1 MSLFTTQLRQSIWIG
16 TRKGWHSFIWI
27 CKIIVPTSLLIAL
40 LQWSGLLH
48 RVDFLLNPLM
58 RLINLP
64 GEAVLPIIGGL
75 LINLYAAIAIM
86 IVLPFTIKQMT
97 LIAVFT
103 LIAHNLIV
111 EGIIQ
116 QKSGINIV
124 KILLVR
130 IIVAVLTV
138 LIVSQFLTDTTS
150 SIVVTSAPAV
160 TPPLVEVLKVWAIN
174 TIVLLIKILL
184 IVTAIMVALECLQ
197 SLGWTEYLLRFF
209 KPVTRVLG
217 LSDRTALLWVTAV
230 IFGLMY
236 GGAVIMEEARK
247 GTMTKEEL
255 ERLHISIG
263 INHSMVED
271 PALFLVLGLN
281 GFWLWVPKFIMAA
294 VVVQGYRA
302 FQYLRKESLQR
313 WLVARRLSRKL

>member
-1 MSLFTTQLRQSIWIG
+1 MSPFRNQLRQSLWTG
-16 TRKGWHSFIWI
+16 TRKGWSSFVWI
-27 CKIIVPTSLLIAL
+27 CKIIIPTSFLVAF

-48 RVDFLLNPLM
+48 RADFFLNPLM

-64 GEAVLPIIGGL
+64 GEAVLPIISGM

-86 IVLPFTIKQMT
+86 TVLPFTIKQMT

-103 LIAHNLIV
+103 LIAHNLIA

-116 QKSGINIV
+116 LKSGIGIV

-130 IIVAVLTV
+130 IIVAILTV
-138 LIVSQFLTDTTS
+138 LIVSQFLADTTS
-150 SIVVTSAPAV
+150 SIIVPSALPV
-160 TPPLVEVLKVWAIN
+160 TPPLVEVLKGWAIN
-174 TIVLLIKILL
+174 TIGLLIKILL
-184 IVTAIMVALECLQ
+184 IIMAIMVTLECLQ
-197 SLGWTEYLLRFF
+197 SLGWIEYLLKFF
-209 KPVTRVLG
+209 KPVMRVLG

-247 GTMTKEEL
+247 GGLTKEEL

-271 PALFLVLGLN
+271 PTLFLILGLN
-281 GFWLWVPKFIMAA
+281 GFWLWVPKFIMAVIA
-294 VVVQGYRA
+294 VQTYRA
-302 FQYLRKESLQR
+302 VNILRRSRLQR
-313 WLVARRLSRKL
+313 WLVRSR